1 VSRRGRLV
9 ASLLAALILAAPSTA
24 AAQDVGG
31 SELVAL
37 AERASGDPDARE
49 QLLAV
54 QTVEGR
60 PVAVREALQDAR
72 GAELERRARLI
83 AASVEAAGEA
93 PPATESRREAREV
106 LDERRFHGAELPRPF
121 AGPLAWL
128 GDRVEPVA
136 DWINDRG
143 ARVPGGPIA
152 LWTVLAAGVLLAAGT
167 ITSTTIRRRALA
179 IERARTAALPA
190 TEDPRALEREAE
202 RAERDADWERA
213 VRLRFRAG
221 LLRLDRRKV
230 IVYRPSLTTGEV
242 ARAVDSPAFREVGDR
257 FDAIAY
263 GGRPADRDEADA
275 ARRGWD
281 AVLGEAARR
290 DSALVASGA
299 PGRDGEAA
307 R

>member
-24 AAQDVGG
+24 AAQGVSGV
-31 SELVAL
+31 ELSAL
-37 AERASGDPDARE
+37 AERAADDPEARA

-54 QTVEGR
+54 KEVDGR
-60 PVAVREALQDAR
+60 PVAVREAMEGAE

-83 AASVEAAGEA
+83 VASVDAAGDA
-93 PPATESRREAREV
+93 RPAAEPRREAQAV

-121 AGPLAWL
+121 AGPLEWL
-128 GDRVEPVA
+128 GERAEPVV
-136 DWINDRG
+136 DWINDLGRG
-143 ARVPGGPIA
+143 LPGGSIA

-167 ITSTTIRRRALA
+167 VTSTTIRRRALA
-179 IERARTAALPA
+179 IERARAAALPA

-202 RAERDADWERA
+202 RAERDGDWERA

-221 LLRLDRRKV
+221 LLRLDRRSV

-242 ARAVDSPAFREVGDR
+242 ARAVGSPAFREVGER

-263 GGRPADRDEADA
+263 GGRRAQREDA
-275 ARRGWD
+275 EHARRGW
-281 AVLGEAARR
+281 AEVLA
-290 DSALVASGA
+290 
-299 PGRDGEAA
+299 
-307 R
+307 